1 MSEEQMDYV
10 LEPKGQSFYKTY
22 FHVNK
27 IESKFPIDFAQSKN
41 DKYIQVKWCKA
52 IYEGELVGDIMVHA
66 SFVQR
71 DGYLDNFIC
80 FTNTGESQKY
90 IAKYQLPIPV
100 NHKNILLSINML
112 VQIRI
117 SKYGLLT

>member
-1 MSEEQMDYV
+1 MTE
-10 LEPKGQSFYKTY
+10 YKTY
-22 FHVNK
+22 FHIDK
-27 IESKFPIDFAQSKN
+27 TESKFPIDFAQSKK
-41 DKYIQVKWCKA
+41 DKFIQVKWCKA

-90 IAKYQLPIPV
+90 IAKYKYVGSNQNFRIWFTDMKGNPV
-100 NHKNILLSINML
+100 NVDSFVLSLLLI
-112 VQIRI
+112 
-117 SKYGLLT
+117 Y

>member
-1 MSEEQMDYV
+1 MT
-10 LEPKGQSFYKTY
+10 YKTY
-22 FHVNK
+22 FHTNQMV
-27 IESKFPIDFAQSKN
+27 SKFPIDFAQSKH

-90 IAKYQLPIPV
+90 VAKYSYVGTNQQFYIWFTDMQGNPV
-100 NHKNILLSINML
+100 NVDSFVLSLLLI
-112 VQIRI
+112 
-117 SKYGLLT
+117 Y